1 MIDLTYK
8 KIIRLAFWVAGT
20 VFIIYLL
27 YKLTEVLIILAL
39 SVLLAFIFAP
49 LISTL
54 EGRGLN
60 RLTSTLLTFA
70 VFAFV
75 IYLGLSVIIPK
86 LVYQMNQLVASMQ
99 GFSFDEEI
107 KTLEAT
113 IIHYF
118 PFIQMGAL
126 TTRIESFFSSQL
138 VNIVDSFTQVLSS
151 IISVFTVL
159 IIVPFL
165 AFFLLKDYRRILQGV
180 LKAVPNKFF
189 EMSYHVLKQVSLQ
202 LGLFVRA
209 WIFDATF
216 VGVMMGVGFYII
228 GVPNAL
234 PLGVIA
240 GLGHLIPYLGPI
252 IGGVPA
258 AIVAIVQY
266 GDLSQIP
273 LIILVILITYT
284 FDNGFVQPYVFGKG
298 VDMHPIIIILLI
310 ISGGILYGLLGM
322 LLVVPIATVI
332 KTLTKEIYFAKKN
345 YKIARV

>member
-1 MIDLTYK
+1 MVDLTYR
-8 KIIRLAFWVAGT
+8 KIIRLLVWIAGT
-20 VFIIYLL
+20 AIIIYLL
-27 YKLTEVLIILAL
+27 YMLTEVLIIFTL

-49 LISTL
+49 FVSML
-54 EGRGLN
+54 EGRGIN
-60 RLTSTLLTFA
+60 RLTSTLITFA
-70 VFAFV
+70 VFAFI
-75 IYLGLSVIIPK
+75 IYFGLSIIIPK
-86 LVYQMNQLVASMQ
+86 LVYQMNQLAASMQ

-107 KTLEAT
+107 KALETA
-113 IIHYF
+113 IIHYL
-118 PFIQMGAL
+118 PFIQKGSL
-126 TTRIESFFSSQL
+126 TTKLESIFSSQF
-138 VNIVDSFTQVLSS
+138 VNIIDSITQVLTS
-151 IISVFTVL
+151 IISVIAVL
-159 IIVPFL
+159 VIVPFI
-165 AFFLLKDYRRILQGV
+165 AFFLLKDYRRILQGI
-180 LKAVPNKFF
+180 LKTIPNKFF

-216 VGVMMGVGFYII
+216 VGVMMGFGFYII

-258 AIVAIVQY
+258 AIVCIVQY

-273 LIILVILITYT
+273 LIILVILITYS
-284 FDNGFVQPYVFGKG
+284 FDNGFVQPYIFGKG

-322 LLVVPIATVI
+322 LLVVPIATII